1 MMSPGCPK
9 ERLAQ
14 AGLGALRL
22 HPPRAKA
29 EVAGRRGAEAGEA
42 RVAMSGLSRLF
53 GRGECGRAGW
63 RKVLAKGV
71 GGKAEAPGCPKNTIR
86 CPARPPHVPGGSAL
100 SRSLAPAACLPRPGR
115 EEREAGPGRE
125 RGWGVPRPSG
135 WGGEFPPVVVQPF
148 PKHWCF
154 LYAGR
159 GDLRW

>member
-53 GRGECGRAGW
+53 GRGECGRAG
-63 RKVLAKGV
+63 RQKVLAKGA
-71 GGKAEAPGCPKNTIR
+71 GGKAEAPGCPENTIR
-86 CPARPPHVPGGSAL
+86 CPAMHVPGGSAL
-100 SRSLAPAACLPRPGR
+100 SGSLAAAACLTPPGK
-115 EEREAGPGRE
+115 EERGAGPERE
-125 RGWGVPRPSG
+125 RGWGLPRPSG
-135 WGGEFPPVVVQPF
+135 CGGEFPPVVVQPF

-154 LYAGR
+154 YAGR